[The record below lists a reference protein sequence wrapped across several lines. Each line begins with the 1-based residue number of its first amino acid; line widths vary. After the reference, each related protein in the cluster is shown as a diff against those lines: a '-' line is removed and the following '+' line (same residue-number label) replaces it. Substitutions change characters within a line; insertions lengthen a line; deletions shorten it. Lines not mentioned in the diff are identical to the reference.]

1 MRLERLFNHK
11 VLVAIDVSGSVSDE
25 TAMKGIQ
32 LCYKLQDAGIDAR
45 YCCWDGEC
53 GPFKYQQT
61 EDLSTEFGIGHC
73 GGSNPDC
80 VFNALEERGEHF
92 DKIVIVTDGYF
103 ELESD
108 RPTVKNR
115 DKVIFL
121 YHEDHMTHD
130 GFEEYLLSKVN

>member
-1 MRLERLFNHK
+1 MYSESCSIE
-11 VLVAIDVSGSVSDE
+11 IDSRV
-25 TAMKGIQ
+25 
-32 LCYKLQDAGIDAR
+32 
-45 YCCWDGEC
+45 
-53 GPFKYQQT
+53 
-61 EDLSTEFGIGHC
+61 
-73 GGSNPDC
+73 
-80 VFNALEERGEHF
+80 RGEHF

-130 GFEEYLLSKVN
+130 GFEEYLLSEVH